1 MSEDRL
7 ERELEEMQ
15 REAVDAATFDAA
27 RARVWDKVT
36 NVAAGGCAEFRPD
49 LPAYLGGSGAG
60 SRRVLLED
68 HISRCTACRAALAD
82 MKGDRRVIAMPQRST
97 SRWRRWGTV
106 ADAAVL
112 MLSVVYL
119 GRDTIDAWMA
129 PGGPRATVV
138 SANGG
143 LYRLSG

>member
-1 MSEDRL
+1 MSADRL
-7 ERELEEMQ
+7 ERALEEMQ

-49 LPAYLGGSGAG
+49 LRAYLGGTVTR
-60 SRRVLLED
+60 SRRGLLQH
-68 HISRCTACRAALAD
+68 HIRRCTACRAALAD

-106 ADAAVL
+106 AA
-112 MLSVVYL
+112 
-119 GRDTIDAWMA
+119 
-129 PGGPRATVV
+129 
-138 SANGG
+138 
-143 LYRLSG
+143 